1 MRFSAPTVGDPGTSV
16 HRVRVVRRVVQL
28 VWGDDLD
35 DALRPVLGV
44 TLVSSAAASATW
56 SFMAIWAIEELDAKA
71 ELPFALLASAVLA
84 MLSGF
89 IGGYLSDRIGRRRVI
104 LFGQAIMVG
113 YPLLLLSVVDTKW
126 AGLAALS
133 LAGVFGAL
141 GGSVSQAMVADLVAP
156 ERHQAAYASV
166 RVAGNVG
173 VVVGPPLGGLLL
185 ILGSWSLL
193 FPSVAVL
200 SGIAWLV
207 AFRYLPHRGA
217 YAPEGPPERGTLAVI
232 FRDKRFLIFLGSAVF
247 AWLTYVAYEVVLPV
261 SIVDGYGYEPQAWGF
276 LVWVNP
282 LLVTLLQVRLTR
294 ATAPVAPAPKL
305 VVALLVMGLPFL
317 VLVWSHS
324 LAAIVFVV
332 VVFVFGEMLWVPTSQ
347 AVVAD
352 LAPADI
358 RGAYMGAFGS
368 APAIG
373 FALAPLIGLQMR
385 NSFGDEATWAFFA
398 GIGIVAAVLGGLA
411 LVGLDR
417 RAQGGR
423 SAVLET

>member
-1 MRFSAPTVGDPGTSV
+1 M
-16 HRVRVVRRVVQL
+16 RVVRRL
-28 VWGDDLD
+28 VELIWGDDLD
-35 DALRPVLGV
+35 EALRPVLGV
-44 TLVSSAAASATW
+44 TLVSMVAGSATW

-89 IGGYLSDRIGRRRVI
+89 VGGYLSDRIGRRRVI

-113 YPLLLLSVVDTKW
+113 YPILLLAVVDTKW
-126 AGLAALS
+126 AGLVALS
-133 LAGVFGAL
+133 LAGMFGAL

-166 RVAGNVG
+166 RVAANVG

-185 ILGSWSLL
+185 FLGSWSLL

-207 AFRYLPHRGA
+207 AFSYLPHRGA
-217 YAPEGPPERGTLAVI
+217 YAPEGPPERGSLSVILAD
-232 FRDKRFLIFLGSAVF
+232 RRFLIFLGSAVF

-294 ATAPVAPAPKL
+294 ATAPIAPAPKL
-305 VVALLVMGLPFL
+305 VVAMLVMGLPFL
-317 VLVWSHS
+317 LLVWTHS
-324 LAAIVFVV
+324 LAAIVVVV

-385 NSFGDEATWAFFA
+385 NSFGDEATWAMFA
-398 GIGIVAAVLGGLA
+398 GIGVVAAVLGGLA

-423 SAVLET
+423 SAVLEA

>member
-1 MRFSAPTVGDPGTSV
+1 MR
-16 HRVRVVRRVVQL
+16 L

-44 TLVSSAAASATW
+44 TLVSSMAGSATW
-56 SFMAIWAIEELDAKA
+56 SFMAIWAIEELDAKE

-89 IGGYLSDRIGRRRVI
+89 VGGYLSDRIGRRRVI
-104 LFGQAIMVG
+104 LFGNAIMVG
-113 YPLLLLSVVDTKW
+113 YPILLLALVDTKW
-126 AGLAALS
+126 AGLVALS
-133 LAGVFGAL
+133 LAGMFGAL

-166 RVAGNVG
+166 RVAANVG
-173 VVVGPPLGGLLL
+173 VVVGPPLGGLML

-200 SGIAWLV
+200 SGVAWIV

-217 YAPEGPPERGTLAVI
+217 YAPEGPPERGSVSVILAD
-232 FRDKRFLIFLGSAVF
+232 RRFLIFLGSAVF

-294 ATAPVAPAPKL
+294 ATEPVAPAPKL
-305 VVALLVMGLPFL
+305 VVAMLVMGLPFL
-317 VLVWSHS
+317 LLVWSHS

-373 FALAPLIGLQMR
+373 FALAPLLGLQVR
-385 NSFGDEATWAFFA
+385 NSFGDEATWAMFA
-398 GIGIVAAVLGGLA
+398 GIGVVAAVLGGLA

-417 RAQGGR
+417 RARGGR